1 MRGVHN
7 TSLIAQRGISVCHE
21 VEGTEVGFDSEALKT
36 TSLPYVVEAVGNMW
50 GKVIRKRLV
59 LLLNQRK
66 VHKSATMGF
75 GELILGVGRV
85 RSDIVVQQASVVL
98 FVNKSLVLFRTAFPF
113 FFVESYIQ
121 SKLYV
126 YCSKTQMQ

>member
-1 MRGVHN
+1 M
-7 TSLIAQRGISVCHE
+7 
-21 VEGTEVGFDSEALKT
+21 EGTEVGFDSETLKT